1 MNAKGACAAALVVG
15 LLAGCSRDKTA
26 EAVAAMNTS
35 NIQRLG
41 NMYAAF
47 QNYKGGR
54 GPKTETE
61 FREFIRDF
69 DPNKLKMMSIDP
81 GNLDGLFTSERDGKS
96 FKIRFNVGGGR
107 GSVDAVVFE
116 QDGVNGTRQVGFT
129 NTTVEDVDSTRY
141 QDLLAG
147 KGAAGPPAAGG
158 PPAGGSGGAPGGA
171 PGRPTGRP
179 PGAPGGPGQ

>member
-1 MNAKGACAAALVVG
+1 MLRARDWAAAAAAALAVT
-15 LLAGCSRDKTA
+15 LTGCGRDRTA

-69 DPNKLKMMSIDP
+69 DPSKLKMMSIDP
-81 GNLDGLFTSERDGKS
+81 GNLDGLFTSERDGKP
-96 FKIRFNVGGGR
+96 FKVRYNVGGGR

-116 QDGVNGTRQVGFT
+116 QDGANGTRQVGFT
-129 NTTVEDVDSTRY
+129 NTTVEDADSNRY
-141 QDLLAG
+141 QELLTG
-147 KGAAGPPAAGG
+147 KGAGGG
-158 PPAGGSGGAPGGA
+158 PPASGPPTGKG
-171 PGRPTGRP
+171 GRPTGAP
-179 PGAPGGPGQ
+179 PGAPTGPQQ